1 MNEAPEFKNE
11 MDKLLFWLNPDREKA
26 IELYLN
32 LQQRLIYYFRDFDDR
47 EDLAGEVF
55 NRTLDN
61 FRKDTVIT
69 EIDPAKYLY
78 AIARNIKRENFRKRR
93 FLSLDESPE
102 TGNLVQP
109 SRENS
114 TEEFDEKYQI
124 VKDCIESLGAKGDLF
139 LKYHS
144 VPEGMDTDEYRNQ
157 VAESENITLYYL
169 RVKIFRI
176 KKKII
181 KCFEK
186 KI

>member
-1 MNEAPEFKNE
+1 MNEPPEFKNE

-26 IELYLN
+26 IQLYLN
-32 LQQRLIYYFRDFDDR
+32 LQERLVYYFRGFDDR

-61 FRKDTVIT
+61 FRKGTVMT

-78 AIARNIKRENFRKRR
+78 AIARNIKRENFRKRII
-93 FLSLDESPE
+93 LSLDENAE
-102 TGNLVQP
+102 ADKLIQP
-109 SRENS
+109 DSEDNNEVFS
-114 TEEFDEKYQI
+114 EKYQA
-124 VKDCIESLGAKGDLF
+124 VRDCIESLGAEGELF
-139 LKYHS
+139 LKYHI
-144 VPEGMDTDEYRNQ
+144 VPQRVDTDEYRSRM
-157 VAESENITLYYL
+157 AESENITLYYL